1 MQAFYPIS
9 PMSSAADFGPI
20 AESPMI
26 ASGDNAAVRV
36 LGRGLLVLL
45 MLLLGLAWLVAV
57 DRPYEPGSDL
67 GYNLGLVG
75 GLLMVSLLF
84 YSLRKRLR
92 PMERTGSMSA
102 WFHYHMVIGIAGP
115 VLVLFHS
122 TFQAHSM
129 NGSVALYAMLA
140 AALSGV
146 VGRFVYRHIHYGM
159 YGAKVSIKDAQ
170 QCLKESGRHIETL
183 FSADSEVPARL
194 AGFEHYAFGTLP
206 SAPHRLWRFVT
217 LRWQGRRL
225 AAAVRQDI
233 KHVMRASARELGW
246 SKQELARH
254 YGRVRIELDDY
265 VDAVCRAAQLS
276 TWERL
281 FSLWHLVHVPFL
293 YLLVLTGIVHV
304 VAVHMY

>member
-1 MQAFYPIS
+1 
-9 PMSSAADFGPI
+9 MSSAANFGPASNI
-20 AESPMI
+20 PLSGPASSSAELFL
-26 ASGDNAAVRV
+26 R
-36 LGRGLLVLL
+36 LLWRGLIYVLVAIVLC
-45 MLLLGLAWLVAV
+45 LAWLVAV
-57 DRPYEPGSDL
+57 AHPYEPGSDL
-67 GYNLGLVG
+67 GYNLGLAG
-75 GLLMVSLLF
+75 GLMMLSLLL

-92 PMERTGSMSA
+92 PMERTGSMTS
-102 WFHYHMVIGIAGP
+102 WFRYHMMIGIAGP

-140 AALSGV
+140 VALSGV

-170 QCLKESGRHIETL
+170 QGLKESAKHIEAL
-183 FSADSEVPARL
+183 FAADSTVPARL
-194 AGFEHYAFGTLP
+194 AVFEQYAFDMQASLP
-206 SAPHRLWRFVT
+206 ARAWRFVS
-217 LRWQGRRL
+217 LHWQGRRI
-225 AAAVRQDI
+225 AASVRQDI
-233 KHVMRASARELGW
+233 KRVMRRSARELGW
-246 SKQELARH
+246 SRDELTRR
-254 YGRVRIELDDY
+254 YGRVRLELDDY
-265 VDAVCRAAQLS
+265 VEAVCRAAQLS

>member
-1 MQAFYPIS
+1 
-9 PMSSAADFGPI
+9 MSSAANFGPTSDI
-20 AESPMI
+20 PLSGPAGSSAEL
-26 ASGDNAAVRV
+26 V
-36 LGRGLLVLL
+36 LRLLWRGLLYVLVAIVL
-45 MLLLGLAWLVAV
+45 WLALLVAV
-57 DRPYEPGSDL
+57 AHPYEPGSDL
-67 GYNLGLVG
+67 GYNLGLAG
-75 GLLMVSLLF
+75 GLMMLSLLL

-92 PMERTGSMSA
+92 PMERTGSMTS
-102 WFHYHMVIGIAGP
+102 WFRYHMMIGIAGP

-140 AALSGV
+140 VALSGV

-170 QCLKESGRHIETL
+170 QGLKESAKHIESL
-183 FSADSEVPARL
+183 FAADSMVPARL
-194 AGFEHYAFGTLP
+194 AVFEKYAFDMNISML
-206 SAPHRLWRFVT
+206 ARAWRFVS
-217 LRWQGRRL
+217 LHWQGRRI
-225 AAAVRQDI
+225 AASVRQDI
-233 KHVMRASARELGW
+233 KRVMRCSARELGW
-246 SKQELARH
+246 SRDELARR
-254 YGRVRIELDDY
+254 YGRVRLELDDY
-265 VDAVCRAAQLS
+265 VEAVCRAAQLS